1 MPIPGLSRRNICE
14 SMNPIPT
21 RRHQRWHEVILLSRW
36 SSLFGGWLFAIVLP
50 ASLLWGAEVLTESN
64 TGRHTAVLA
73 ASLAYAVSHW
83 LMHALQRFP
92 GARSA
97 VHIPPQVLLT
107 FGVCTLATLL
117 LRVDMSR
124 LLMAVSAGL
133 TLVWCY
139 GDFALRRRYQQP
151 KLAIVPFGMAPDLLG
166 IRGIDPRPLEH
177 PRLDERRYDGVV
189 ADLDAIPDEH
199 WERFLAQCALA
210 RVPVYHARQVFESLT
225 GRVRINHISENE
237 MGALLPSPAYE
248 RAKYVLDVVLILLS
262 LPISIPLGLATA
274 LCIRLESRGPVIFV
288 QERVGKGN
296 RSFRIYKFR
305 SMVTSSEDEG
315 NQFAAENDSRVTRV
329 GRVIRKLHIDEIP
342 QFINVL
348 KGDMSLIGPRP
359 EQRAF
364 VDCFERDI
372 PFYSYRHVVRPG
384 ITGWAQVTQGYV
396 ENTDGT
402 RLKIEHDFF
411 YIKHCSLALDFL
423 IMLKTVRAMLT
434 GAGAH

>member
-1 MPIPGLSRRNICE
+1 
-14 SMNPIPT
+14 MNPIPT
-21 RRHQRWHEVILLSRW
+21 RRHQRWHELILLSW
-36 SSLFGGWLFAIVLP
+36 LSSLLAGWLFAVALP
-50 ASLLWGAEVLTESN
+50 AYALWGWEGLFEAN
-64 TGRHTAVLA
+64 TGRHTAVLV

-83 LMHALQRFP
+83 LMRAVQRFP

-97 VHIPPQVLLT
+97 VDILPQVLLT
-107 FGVCTLATLL
+107 FGVCTLATLM
-117 LRVDMSR
+117 LRMDMSR

-139 GDFALRRRYQQP
+139 GDLALRRRYQQP
-151 KLAIVPFGMAPDLLG
+151 KLAVVPFGMAADLLG
-166 IRGIDPRPLEH
+166 IRGVDPRPLEH

-189 ADLDAIPDEH
+189 ADLGAIPDER

-210 RVPVYHARQVFESLT
+210 RIPVYHARQVFESLT

-237 MGALLPSPAYE
+237 MGALLPSLAYE
-248 RAKYVLDVVLILLS
+248 RAKYVIDVMLILLG
-262 LPISIPLGLATA
+262 LPLVVPLALLTA
-274 LCIRLESRGPVIFV
+274 LCIRLESPGPVFFV
-288 QERVGKGN
+288 QERVGRGN
-296 RSFRIYKFR
+296 RNFHIYKFR
-305 SMVTSSEDEG
+305 SMVTGSEDDG
-315 NQFAAENDSRVTRV
+315 SQFAAENDSRVTRV
-329 GRVIRKLHIDEIP
+329 GRIIRKLHIDEIP
-342 QFINVL
+342 QFANVL

-364 VDCFERDI
+364 VDRFERDI

-423 IMLKTVRAMLT
+423 IMLKTIRTMLT